1 MALPYI
7 WFYMQKGKS
16 IIHVIDVFLASF
28 PTHILKEAKLWIF
41 NILCLFLLGKQKWDT
56 WFGNLNTKYVGSW
69 LVQ

>member
-41 NILCLFLLGKQKWDT
+41 NILCLFLLGKQK
-56 WFGNLNTKYVGSW
+56 
-69 LVQ
+69 